1 MVRKYAFNPAHH
13 KKMSRTS
20 ESATPVRKGEVDR
33 WEKPMDDGQSTHSPV
48 MPETS
53 GQRVKIQRLNQIGS
67 AEMRGGAFMDAV
79 TSPRDASQPEL
90 VAAIVQ
96 LTAGEK
102 IAIMKI
108 ARLYARGTPFDH
120 DDLVHEAFARV
131 LEGRRIWPGH
141 LPAVR
146 FFGGVLRSI
155 AWEWRRERHG
165 EVPPVETATP
175 AGGPDA
181 ALDAAKIVSLFDDDP
196 VAKRVVLA
204 MMEGARGEE
213 LQAVSGLN
221 RTEYQ
226 SKRTKI
232 RRRIDKFFDGER

>member
-1 MVRKYAFNPAHH
+1 MV
-13 KKMSRTS
+13 
-20 ESATPVRKGEVDR
+20 
-33 WEKPMDDGQSTHSPV
+33 DGQSARSAV
-48 MPETS
+48 APETS
-53 GQRVKIQRLNQIGS
+53 GRWVGMQRLNQIGS

-90 VAAIVQ
+90 VAAIAQ

-141 LPAVR
+141 LSAVR

-155 AWEWRRERHG
+155 AWEWRRDRH
-165 EVPPVETATP
+165 EVPLVEIATP
-175 AGGPDA
+175 PGAPDA
-181 ALDAAKIVSLFDDDP
+181 ALDAEKIVALFDDDP
-196 VAKRVVLA
+196 IAKRVVLA

>member
-1 MVRKYAFNPAHH
+1 
-13 KKMSRTS
+13 
-20 ESATPVRKGEVDR
+20 
-33 WEKPMDDGQSTHSPV
+33 MDDAQFTGCPAVPEFHGQPV
-48 MPETS
+48 AT
-53 GQRVKIQRLNQIGS
+53 RCLNQIGS

-90 VAAIVQ
+90 VAAIAQ

-120 DDLVHEAFARV
+120 EDLIHEAFARV

-141 LPAVR
+141 LAAVK

-155 AWEWRRERHG
+155 AWEWRRDRHG
-165 EVPPVETATP
+165 EVPPVETATDP
-175 AGGPDA
+175 GAPDA
-181 ALDAAKIVSLFDDDP
+181 ALDAEKVVALFDDDP
-196 VAKRVVLA
+196 VAKRIVLA

-213 LQAVSGLN
+213 LQAISGLN